1 MEFIPLY
8 VGILVIIIFYY
19 AFKKSL
25 KAKNE
30 YYQKIL
36 PVAQEKIIK
45 ALNVIERKQAQKQ
58 AQLEDARKKY
68 LKRYGTDRDLK
79 NQFVER
85 EEYMDNL

>member
-1 MEFIPLY
+1 MEIERADGAWFHQKVKKKVQVVNEESTGMEFIPLY
-8 VGILVIIIFYY
+8 VGILVLIIFYY

-45 ALNVIERKQAQKQ
+45 AINVIERKQAQKQ
-58 AQLEDARKKY
+58 A
-68 LKRYGTDRDLK
+68 
-79 NQFVER
+79 
-85 EEYMDNL
+85 